1 MRLLGDRMG
10 ITWKC
15 CAKVLCLPSRWIDK
29 KEAPLAILQV
39 SVRPAFSLPR
49 SVDSQRSDP
58 AAAPQVSSNGN
69 HTIQQSYPVQINEN
83 EPLASAHP
91 PSLWQKVVWR
101 LMPSTTIGRALI
113 SARERLDESGS
124 PTASLDAQVILA
136 YALGVDRSWLFAHH
150 EYTLSADQANAYTE
164 LIARRMDHEPVAYLI
179 GRKEFYGLDFQVDR
193 RVLIPRPETELLVD
207 AVLDFIAERTDQPCL
222 VADVGTGSGAI
233 ALAVA
238 ANAPQVQ
245 VYAIDLSQDA
255 LAVAQSNV
263 DHLDERKQVHLLHG
277 DLLTPLPAAVDMIVA
292 NLPYISS
299 VVYPKLDADV
309 RDYEPKLALE
319 AGSEGLDAITRLLQ
333 QAPRYLRPAGAIFLE
348 ISHDQGKAAMA
359 LAQSLLPNAYNIAL
373 RQDYHGHDRLI
384 TIVL

>member
-1 MRLLGDRMG
+1 M
-10 ITWKC
+10 
-15 CAKVLCLPSRWIDK
+15 
-29 KEAPLAILQV
+29 AILQV
-39 SVRPAFSLPR
+39 NVRPAFSLPR
-49 SVDSQRSDP
+49 SVDSQRSGLT
-58 AAAPQVSSNGN
+58 AAPQVSSNGK
-69 HTIQQSYPVQINEN
+69 HATQQSHPLQTNEN
-83 EPLASAHP
+83 NPLVTKQP

-113 SARERLDESGS
+113 SARERLDEAGS

-136 YALGVDRSWLFAHH
+136 YVLGVDRSWLFAHH
-150 EYTLSADQANAYTE
+150 EYTLSAEQANAYTE
-164 LIARRMDHEPVAYLI
+164 LIARRMRHEPVAYVI

-207 AVLDFIAERTDQPCL
+207 AVLDFIADRTDKACL

-238 ANAPQVQ
+238 ANAPQVK
-245 VYAIDLSQDA
+245 VYALDLSQDA

-263 DHLDERKQVHLLHG
+263 EQLDERKQVHLRHG
-277 DLLTPLPAAVDMIVA
+277 DLLTPLPEAVDIIVA

-299 VVYPKLDADV
+299 AVYPKLDADI

-319 AGSEGLDAITRLLQ
+319 AGAEGLDAITRLLQ
-333 QAPRYLRPAGAIFLE
+333 QAPRYLRPGGAIFLE
-348 ISHDQGKAAMA
+348 ISYDQGKAVTA
-359 LAQSLLPNAYNIAL
+359 LAQSHLPSAYDILL